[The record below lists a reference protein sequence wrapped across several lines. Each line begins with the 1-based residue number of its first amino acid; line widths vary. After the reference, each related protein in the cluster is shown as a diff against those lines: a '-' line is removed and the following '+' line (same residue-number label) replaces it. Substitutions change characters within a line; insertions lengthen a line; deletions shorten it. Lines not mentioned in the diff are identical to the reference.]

1 MHIILIFIYLVI
13 KKKWLRA
20 FGTKKIHKL
29 HIESKNMKK
38 FCLKRIK
45 VTKIV
50 AKRNRSFVAIY
61 LLNCLYVYLVVC
73 IEVFFLKSMQL

>member
-13 KKKWLRA
+13 KKKWLKA
-20 FGTKKIHKL
+20 FDTKKIHKL

-50 AKRNRSFVAIY
+50 AKRNISFDAIC
-61 LLNCLYVYLVVC
+61 LLIYFYVNLVVC
-73 IEVFFLKSMQL
+73 IAVFFLKSMQQ